1 MWDRFF
7 RRSAPAHLED
17 WNRWPSVRAQLRATR
32 VLVSSWH
39 SCPSGPRR
47 PPELGRARLQP
58 QAQKGHLALGGRFSR
73 GVGAAADGGPWGW
86 LAGEMCAVWRRRGGG
101 AGGAPY
107 ALCDDTN

>member
-39 SCPSGPRR
+39 SCPSGPRQ

-58 QAQKGHLALGGRFSR
+58 QAQKVHLALERRFALVVAAQAEAAQRVGWPQTELLIRQRRVEASR
-73 GVGAAADGGPWGW
+73 HHYSD
-86 LAGEMCAVWRRRGGG
+86 C
-101 AGGAPY
+101 
-107 ALCDDTN
+107 